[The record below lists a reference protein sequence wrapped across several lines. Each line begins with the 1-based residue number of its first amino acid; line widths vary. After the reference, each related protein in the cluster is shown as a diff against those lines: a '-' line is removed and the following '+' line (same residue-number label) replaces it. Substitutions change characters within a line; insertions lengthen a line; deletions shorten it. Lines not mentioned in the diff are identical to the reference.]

1 MISIDI
7 PGWGTIEIE
16 NIVIDLNGT
25 LATDGKI
32 PPSVKEKVNL
42 LSKDVKIFVLT
53 ADTQGTAKEETMEMN
68 VELIVVPDEDS
79 KRAKFDLLKTLDL
92 ERTIAIGNGNNDQ
105 IILKE
110 AGLSIGIIG
119 DEGLSQSAIKNA
131 DIITKSIID
140 ALDLFLK
147 PKRLIATLK
156 E

>member
-7 PGWGTIEIE
+7 SGWGTIEIE

-32 PPSVKEKVNL
+32 PPAVKDKVNI

-53 ADTQGTAKEETMEMN
+53 ADTQGTAKEESMGMN

-79 KRAKFDLLKTLDL
+79 KRGKFDLLKTLDL

-119 DEGLSQSAIKNA
+119 DEGLSQSAIKNS

>member
-32 PPSVKEKVNL
+32 PPSVKERVNL

-53 ADTQGTAKEETMEMN
+53 TDTQGTAKEETMGMN